1 MAEEIRVLLADD
13 HVLVRQGIRQFL
25 EDEGNIEV
33 VAEADDGAQALRLIE
48 QHQPDI
54 AVLDIRM
61 PEMTGIEATRRIKT
75 QFPHVRVLILTAYDD
90 DPYVF
95 ALLQAGADGYVLKTA
110 SADELVRAVR
120 TVYEGQSA
128 LSPEI
133 TSKVVRQMTSGKPA
147 GAAEQVE
154 SLTERELDVLHL
166 AAQGKTNRAIG
177 SDLGISHRTVQGH
190 LASIYGKL
198 DVNSRTEAVT
208 EALRRGW
215 IVVE

>member
-1 MAEEIRVLLADD
+1 MAGKIRVLLADD

-33 VAEADDGAQALRLIE
+33 VAEADDGAQALRLVDE
-48 QHQPDI
+48 HRPDV
-54 AVLDIRM
+54 AVLDVRM
-61 PEMTGIEATRRIKT
+61 PEVTGVEATRRIKERV
-75 QFPHVRVLILTAYDD
+75 PEVRVLILTAYDD

-120 TVYEGQSA
+120 TVHAGQSA

-133 TSKVVRQMTSGKPA
+133 ASKVVRQMASGRPA
-147 GAAEQVE
+147 GAVQQVE
-154 SLTERELDVLHL
+154 SLTERELDVLRL
-166 AAQGKTNRAIG
+166 AAQGRTNRAIG
-177 SDLGISHRTVQGH
+177 SELGISHRTVQGH
-190 LASIYGKL
+190 LASVYGKL

-208 EALRRGW
+208 EAVRRGW
-215 IVVE
+215 IVID

>member
-75 QFPHVRVLILTAYDD
+75 QFPR
-90 DPYVF
+90 
-95 ALLQAGADGYVLKTA
+95 
-110 SADELVRAVR
+110 
-120 TVYEGQSA
+120 
-128 LSPEI
+128 
-133 TSKVVRQMTSGKPA
+133 
-147 GAAEQVE
+147 
-154 SLTERELDVLHL
+154 L
-166 AAQGKTNRAIG
+166 AAGWRRRLRAQDGQRRRIG
-177 SDLGISHRTVQGH
+177 TCCAHSV
-190 LASIYGKL
+190 
-198 DVNSRTEAVT
+198 
-208 EALRRGW
+208 
-215 IVVE
+215 